1 MGLEAYST
9 RKLPEPKC
17 ITEIPAP
24 RELLRLIAASLPLA
38 HYDHAGFTDMAIG
51 VHPLLPEVDLHLP
64 EVDDDHLL
72 SWAISLLKKKALTN
86 FSAKT

>member
-38 HYDHAGFTDMAIG
+38 LVSARRAGVVVGDGESDGRILYRASQ
-51 VHPLLPEVDLHLP
+51 P
-64 EVDDDHLL
+64 
-72 SWAISLLKKKALTN
+72 
-86 FSAKT
+86 